1 MKVGNMSTA
10 PPLSPDA
17 DPVIVWLT
25 QWLVPASASC
35 SPGAPSCAT
44 GGLNFHVYAESS
56 QGGAVTCWAG
66 QNAIE
71 QNADGYQLTY
81 PGATQ
86 LSAPGQCS
94 VTNGSSGTITI
105 DVPLS
110 AVSLDAGVAPFSS
123 RLYSVTA
130 SAMTLPALAESVP
143 SFAGVGGLPFNVID
157 VAPSYDAQP

>member
-1 MKVGNMSTA
+1 MKVANMSTA
-10 PPLSPDA
+10 ALLSPDA
-17 DPVIVWLT
+17 DPVTVWLT

-35 SPGAPSCAT
+35 TPSATSCAT

-56 QGGAVTCWAG
+56 QGGAVACWTG

-86 LSAPGQCS
+86 LTAPGACS
-94 VTNGSSGTITI
+94 VTNGNGGTITI

-110 AVSLDAGVAPFSS
+110 VVSLDAGVAPFSS

-130 SAMTLPALAESVP
+130 STMTLPAPAENT
-143 SFAGVGGLPFNVID
+143 SFGGVGGVPFNLVD